1 MSRVLLG
8 LIIGSSLLAVQANL
22 LAGAWSELPAQV
34 AVHFGTDGVAD
45 GWGEKSSLLWISS
58 MVSVVVLVCFHVPA
72 VLIRWMPRGLLN
84 MPNKDYW
91 LAPGRADTTVVRLQL
106 SMLGI
111 GNLSLAAGLL
121 FTVGLIDANL
131 APEPQLSRWFVPGVL
146 AYTLSVILW
155 AVRLKRRFALP
166 GR

>member
-8 LIIGSSLLAVQANL
+8 LIIAAGL
-22 LAGAWSELPAQV
+22 LAGQVSLLMGAWAELPPQV
-34 AVHFGTDGVAD
+34 AVHFGAGGVAD
-45 GWGEKSSLLWISS
+45 GWGEKSSLVWIAG
-58 MVSVVVLVCFHVPA
+58 MVSVIILVCFHIPA
-72 VLIRWMPRGLLN
+72 VLMRWMPRGLMN

-91 LAPGRADTTVVRLQL
+91 FAPGRADTTVTRLQL

-121 FTVGLIDANL
+121 FTSGLIDANL
-131 APEPQLSRWFVPGVL
+131 AAEPKLSPWFVPGII
-146 AYTLSVILW
+146 AYTFGVIVW
-155 AVRLKRRFALP
+155 AIRLKRRFAVP